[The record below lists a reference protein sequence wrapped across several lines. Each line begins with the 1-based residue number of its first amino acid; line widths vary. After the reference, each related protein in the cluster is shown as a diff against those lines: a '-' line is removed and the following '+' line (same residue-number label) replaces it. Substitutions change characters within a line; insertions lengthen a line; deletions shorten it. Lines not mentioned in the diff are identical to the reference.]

1 MSPSADMIRTALWD
15 DVSVGPD
22 ARLTDCIVCDG
33 VSVPAGARYARS
45 AIVRAGGIV
54 PNQGDRIE
62 GDLLVRDI

>member
-1 MSPSADMIRTALWD
+1 MMSRSA
-15 DVSVGPD
+15 PD

-45 AIVRAGGIV
+45 AIVRAEGIV
-54 PNQGDRIE
+54 PSQGDRIE